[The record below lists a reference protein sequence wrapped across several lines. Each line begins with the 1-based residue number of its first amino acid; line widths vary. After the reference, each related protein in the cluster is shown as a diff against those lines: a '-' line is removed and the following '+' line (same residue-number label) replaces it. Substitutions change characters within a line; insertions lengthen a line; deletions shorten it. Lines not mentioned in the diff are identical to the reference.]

1 VSLLSPELRVALLPH
16 RAGLAAGRKA
26 PAAREAQ
33 DGGLQALDEL
43 LAEHHA
49 GSLRGGA
56 RVTLSHHHARLFLV
70 PPPPVR
76 LRQREMRPW
85 LDAQLADALGGN
97 AADWRLTWDLAP
109 PGHPILVAAMENA
122 LLDGLVAT
130 LGRHGLGLAGVR
142 PWLADVWNRR
152 RQLGRA
158 IGWYALLEPGRMTV
172 LRLLHGQPVILRQR
186 AAGADIGADMA
197 ADLGALL
204 ARESLLAGLED
215 GGDLWLERAGVN
227 GDWSSLGT
235 GHRIH
240 ELAGPADPALA
251 MLS

>member
-1 VSLLSPELRVALLPH
+1 MSLLSSELRVALLPH

-26 PAAREAQ
+26 PVAREAE
-33 DGGLQALDEL
+33 DGGLRALDEL
-43 LAEHHA
+43 LAAH
-49 GSLRGGA
+49 SVTRGRA

-76 LRQREMRPW
+76 LRQRETRPW
-85 LDAQLADALGGN
+85 LDAQLGDALGGN
-97 AADWRLTWDLAP
+97 PADWRLTWDLAP

-122 LLDGLVAT
+122 LLDGLAAT
-130 LGRHGLGLAGVR
+130 LGRHGLGLAGLR
-142 PWLADVWNRR
+142 PWLADAWNRR

-158 IGWYALLEPGRMTV
+158 SGWYALLEPGRVTV

-186 AAGADIGADMA
+186 AVGADMGG
-197 ADLGALL
+197 DLGALL

-227 GDWSSLGT
+227 GDWSRLGA
-235 GHRIH
+235 GYRLH

-251 MLS
+251 LLS